1 LSRSK
6 SKKRER
12 EIRNRKHELYM
23 AMPLCLIVAVVPLII
38 YVRKVVVSDPG
49 NLYWDGRSMRFD
61 LFAYYK
67 MAYLLIFTAAGLVLY
82 LFLRKN
88 NPFER
93 AKYRYYIPLGAYS
106 LLVLLSAVF
115 SEYRQVAFFGFLERN
130 VV

>member
-1 LSRSK
+1 MSRSK

-67 MAYLLIFTAAGLVLY
+67 MAYLLIFAAAGLVLY
-82 LFLRKN
+82 
-88 NPFER
+88 
-93 AKYRYYIPLGAYS
+93 
-106 LLVLLSAVF
+106 
-115 SEYRQVAFFGFLERN
+115 
-130 VV
+130 